1 MAYVNFERPDCAKS
15 VRRSLLPRLN
25 KVLGRNIAIDPAGV
39 IRDQEGFFY
48 FKRFISGGDDCVN
61 YFYF

>member
-39 IRDQEGFFY
+39 IRDQEGFFKL
-48 FKRFISGGDDCVN
+48 FLKKIRRRVGRGVG
-61 YFYF
+61 

>member
-39 IRDQEGFFY
+39 IRDQEGFLSF
-48 FKRFISGGDDCVN
+48 F
-61 YFYF
+61 